1 MEYLEEKGLGKEGQG
16 ITESITL
23 EKRSILLELGEYPNA
38 VLAGKVSLFES
49 FTFLVSRVTLPN
61 NWDQCGIVGSRHG
74 YRGFKN
80 IGEGKVKLYT
90 THGGE

>member
-1 MEYLEEKGLGKEGQG
+1 M
-16 ITESITL
+16 SV
-23 EKRSILLELGEYPNA
+23 LLELGEDPNA
-38 VLAGKVSLFES
+38 ALAGKVSLFES

-61 NWDQCGIVGSRHG
+61 NWDQSGIFVSRHG

-90 THGGE
+90 THVGELVHTPLSYFHSCKG